1 MIKSQFDPGESFIEP
16 LSIIREAVNA
26 ALELCSV

>member
-1 MIKSQFDPGESFIEP
+1 MIKSQFDKESFLEP